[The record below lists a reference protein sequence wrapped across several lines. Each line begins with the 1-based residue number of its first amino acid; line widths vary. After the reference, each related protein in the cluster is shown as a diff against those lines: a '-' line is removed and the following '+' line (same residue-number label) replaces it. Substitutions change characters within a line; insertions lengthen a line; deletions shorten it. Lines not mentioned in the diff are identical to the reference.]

1 MLTLPPKFKQA
12 LGNGT
17 VTSLY
22 PLVRI
27 YKGYQIDDTIPDDVE
42 AINLSIKET
51 NIGGEAYNPLLLN
64 SPSISSKADIINNK
78 YTISSVSLSISNAPY
93 KGKIFS
99 DDIPNLLNAVVQ
111 VYYAANGLDTL
122 DDCLLVYTGTIRRYS
137 QSAETLSLTLED
149 LTEQKLKTLIPKTTI
164 DNKFVYDEETQG
176 KPFPLVYGYVDKSP
190 LILTKDNELIIE
202 QSNTEIGGLWSNP
215 SNIDKLNPYIRQT
228 ILYPNYIPQ
237 NSHIYCYNNGYLP
250 ICETLPYNYGRK
262 YSQSYDG
269 KTIYEYVDSTTDTSA
284 KVKIVGATIYENWVL
299 GEDLDENKQGIPT
312 RIYRPVEKISF
323 FANNHTNYDVG
334 INFHFGSCN
343 KFFGFNNN
351 EMLDATKSVY
361 DKTSVSSEQDLDNL
375 FSIGDTYYDAD
386 WDETNLNATFSWW
399 KPTDLNQQS
408 NTNNIDGMFEDL
420 DKNYI
425 AQNKVSTFPVQW
437 IQNANY
443 SSGLHLTAQNNG
455 NGPNTGSFARLQ
467 FSSDIGSYVC
477 ATKIFYKID
486 YFTHNNLENT
496 VVPYPVTFWSEREL
510 IERDSSYNLLDNIT
524 FEDMVSDENIWDENY
539 GSFPDTWKTDC
550 EVPNHQHSFEP
561 NETEFRYTN
570 NDLGGDLYT
579 NQIRTFNRTDAYD
592 SINWGLPS
600 VDTSFMTSTIANLKE
615 FYTLQDILITDYTQE
630 KFYGSIKGRV
640 NNDSVMT
647 KPYTILEDILKKEL
661 DYQKDFNFPSDDI
674 DDDWINSFTLTEQKE
689 AKNVINNLCK
699 SSIYIPSFDSTGNFK
714 FIDLKQ
720 NIEDYEQFEKIDILD
735 VINYSFSLTKIE
747 DVKNQINV
755 KYKKDY
761 ASNDYEEQTTYGIE
775 DNNGNFEET
784 LDELTQRLDIENMVY
799 DIGYYGIKNE
809 DAKLEIET
817 DYIRDKD
824 TARKLQRRLLM
835 WYANQ
840 HLTAKID
847 LPLSYIHLEVGDYIR
862 FDELMGGKLAFGFN
876 YTQEFVKNGQLI
888 YPVFFITKA
897 SKSLNKVS
905 LELVQ
910 VHRGDFGMSDD
921 DLGFYNIPNPYE
933 RNIYQDEIDDEE
945 PTFDGV
951 WYQNNANLTSGLISA
966 VTNTNY
972 ETSVTIENITLVES
986 TANIEYN
993 GENIDS
999 ALIGIDATNLV
1010 NATVVENDSVY
1021 GDNIDITPIM
1031 NTNNVVFLDNE
1042 QRAVLDYNIII
1053 KSSVYEKTYSLN
1065 FTQIILKN
1073 DFNGIYGD
1081 INQDDAL
1088 NILDLVFIV
1097 NAITA
1102 DNFDNI
1108 PIDIDGN
1115 IIADV
1120 NQDNQINVLDIIILV
1135 NEILGN

>member
-17 VTSLY
+17 RTSLY

-27 YKGYQIDDTIPDDVE
+27 YKGVQIDDPLDSATEV
-42 AINLSIKET
+42 INLSIKET

-64 SPSISSKADIINNK
+64 SPSINSKADIINNK
-78 YTISSVSLSISNAPY
+78 YTISSVSLSISNSPY

-228 ILYPNYIPQ
+228 ILYPNYIPE

-250 ICETLPYNYGRK
+250 ICEILPYNFGRK
-262 YSQSYDG
+262 YSPSYDE

-284 KVKIVGATIYENWVL
+284 KVKIVGATIYESWVL

-312 RIYRPVEKISF
+312 RIYRPVEKVSF
-323 FANNHTNYDVG
+323 FANNHTNYDVDG
-334 INFHFGSCN
+334 DFHFGSCN

-351 EMLDATKSVY
+351 QMLDATKAVY
-361 DKTSVSSEQDLDNL
+361 NFTNSSDEEDLNNL
-375 FSIGDTYYDAD
+375 FSIGDIYYDAD
-386 WDETNLNATFSWW
+386 WNETNSDATFSWW
-399 KPTDLNQQS
+399 KPTDLNNES
-408 NTNNIDGMFEDL
+408 NTNDSNGMFEDL

-437 IQNANY
+437 IQNADNT
-443 SSGLHLTAQNNG
+443 SGLHLTSQNNG
-455 NGPNTGSFARLQ
+455 TGANTGSYARLQ

-486 YFTHNNLENT
+486 YFTPNNFETQHNT
-496 VVPYPVTFWSEREL
+496 TIPYPVTFWAEKEL
-510 IERDSSYNLLDNIT
+510 TIRNTNYNLSQVRQLT

-579 NQIRTFNRTDAYD
+579 NQIRAFNRTDAFD
-592 SINWGLPS
+592 SIQWGLPS
-600 VDTSFMTSTIANLKE
+600 VDTSFMTTAIANLKE

-630 KFYGSIKGRV
+630 KFYGSIKGRT
-640 NNDSVMT
+640 NNDIVMT

-661 DYQKDFNFPSDDI
+661 DYQKDFNFPSNNI
-674 DDDWINSFTLTEQKE
+674 DDDWINSFTLIEQKE

-699 SSIYIPSFDSTGNFK
+699 SSIYIPSFDSSGNFK

-735 VINYSFSLTKIE
+735 VINYSFGLTKIE

-761 ASNDYEEQTTYGIE
+761 GSGDYGEQTTYGIE
-775 DNNGNFEET
+775 DNSGNFEKT
-784 LDELTQRLDIENMVY
+784 LDVLTQQLDIENMVY

-862 FDELMGGKLAFGFN
+862 FDELMGSKLAFGFD

-888 YPVFFITKA
+888 YPVFFVTKA
-897 SKSLNKVS
+897 SKSLSKVS

-910 VHRGDFGMSDD
+910 VHRGDFGMNDSN
-921 DLGFYNIPNPYE
+921 LGNYLIPNPYF
-933 RNIYQDEIDDEE
+933 NDVYQDIEDEE
-945 PTFDGV
+945 EAYFTFSWYLNNNDLETGV
-951 WYQNNANLTSGLISA
+951 ISA
-966 VTNTNY
+966 VTNTNLETGIEY
-972 ETSVTIENITLVES
+972 EVLLTGSS
-986 TANIEYN
+986 TTFTYNGINIEEGVN
-993 GENIDS
+993 QH
-999 ALIGIDATNLV
+999 IDATDLV
-1010 NATVVENDSVY
+1010 NASIVENDSEY
-1021 GDNIDITPIM
+1021 GDNVQITPKM
-1031 NTNNVVFLDNE
+1031 F
-1042 QRAVLDYNIII
+1042 
-1053 KSSVYEKTYSLN
+1053 
-1065 FTQIILKN
+1065 
-1073 DFNGIYGD
+1073 
-1081 INQDDAL
+1081 
-1088 NILDLVFIV
+1088 
-1097 NAITA
+1097 
-1102 DNFDNI
+1102 FDNI
-1108 PIDIDGN
+1108 ETDEEIVFLEFELTIKSDTYDYGQMKHFMQTIIKPNIVLGDTNGDG
-1115 IIADV
+1115 V
-1120 NQDNQINVLDIIILV
+1120 INVLDVVATIGLSLSDDYNLNADMNQDGGINILDIVTIINVIL
-1135 NEILGN
+1135 NQDNSGE